1 MEYFFPLPIE
11 ADLSN
16 ILEFIYLELQ
26 TVKKKVKEENIIAAL
41 KGLAF
46 NKAPGLKKI
55 IN

>member
-1 MEYFFPLPIE
+1 VEYFFPLPIE

-16 ILEFIYLELQ
+16 ILEFIYLKPRTIKE
-26 TVKKKVKEENIIAAL
+26 KVEEEDIIAAL

-46 NKAPGLKKI
+46 DKALGLKKI